1 MSGYN
6 HVYLNS
12 VPLIYAQIIPRVT
25 SNNSTT
31 INSEPD
37 TTTTHTSSIIEG
49 SNALLSSKLPMIK
62 KAVISQI
69 CVQWALYKKLMQTM
83 RQQF

>member
-49 SNALLSSKLPMIK
+49 A
-62 KAVISQI
+62 
-69 CVQWALYKKLMQTM
+69 M
-83 RQQF
+83 RS